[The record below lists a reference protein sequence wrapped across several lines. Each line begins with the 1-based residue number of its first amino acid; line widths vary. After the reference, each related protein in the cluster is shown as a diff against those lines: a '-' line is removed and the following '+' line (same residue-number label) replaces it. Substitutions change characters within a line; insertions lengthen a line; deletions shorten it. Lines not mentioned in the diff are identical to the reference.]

1 MRPTRRALLTAALA
15 VPLFAPGRPQAALPP
30 SAAER
35 IAEVEAYLRGITTLQ
50 ARFVQ
55 FAANGEA
62 SSGTMWLERPSSL
75 RMTYDQPKRMEL
87 ITRGFNLV
95 FVDYKARQV
104 TYLPVSQTPLAFLLG
119 KGEVTLSGDVTV
131 TDVGERQGE
140 LWITMVQSKSPDQG
154 QVQVAFG
161 QRPLEL
167 RRWVVRDVRG
177 RETVIYLE
185 DVRIGL
191 PLAAEV
197 WTFRDPKFFG
207 WDTN

>member
-1 MRPTRRALLTAALA
+1 MRPSRRAFLTLAATAPWLA
-15 VPLFAPGRPQAALPP
+15 PTRSRAALPP
-30 SAAER
+30 AAAAR

-55 FAANGEA
+55 LAANGEA

-87 ITRGFNLV
+87 ITRGFDLV

-119 KGEVTLSGDVTV
+119 KGEVSLSGDVTV

-140 LWITMVQSKSPDQG
+140 LWITMVQTKSPDQG

-161 QRPLEL
+161 QRPIEL

-177 RETVIYLE
+177 RETVVYLE

-197 WTFRDPKFFG
+197 WAFRDPKFFG

>member
-1 MRPTRRALLTAALA
+1 MRPNRRAVLTAALA
-15 VPLFAPGRPQAALPP
+15 APLLGPGRLLAALPP
-30 SAAER
+30 SAAAR
-35 IAEVEAYLRGITTLQ
+35 IAEVETYLRGITTLQ

-55 FAANGEA
+55 LAANGEA
-62 SSGTMWLERPSSL
+62 SSGTMWLERPSNL
-75 RMTYDQPKRMEL
+75 RMAYDQPKRMEL
-87 ITRGFNLV
+87 ITRGFDLV

-119 KGEVTLSGDVTV
+119 RGEVTLSGDVTV

-140 LWITMVQSKSPDQG
+140 LWITMVQTISPEQG

-167 RRWVVRDVRG
+167 RRWVVKDVRG
-177 RETVIYLE
+177 RETVVYLE

-191 PLAAEV
+191 PLPADV
-197 WTFRDPKFFG
+197 WAFRDPKFFG
-207 WDTN
+207 WDGK